1 MNSSLNSRTLF
12 QAALLQSLVLGHY
25 EGSVEVKELKRQGD
39 FGIGTFDSLDG
50 ELVMCRGRVYQ
61 VNGRGE
67 VKEADDRW
75 KVPFADVFFF
85 ETDRT
90 LPIKDISS
98 LDELR
103 EKADGFIKNW
113 GPNYFYGIRIH
124 GTFEKVY
131 ARSEKAQKK
140 PYARL
145 DEVMKKDQV
154 EFQFEHTEGTLIGLY
169 CPSFMGGLNMPGYH
183 FHYLSDDRK
192 EGGHV
197 FDVCM
202 KEGKAEFCLLSDFK
216 LKLPRSSSFGKID
229 FNENL
234 EDAVKRWKVENRRQ
248 QSG

>member
-1 MNSSLNSRTLF
+1 MVIAGIFPGNSLWKGDRKNEFFFKQQTSF

-90 LPIKDISS
+90 LPMKDISS

-131 ARSEKAQKK
+131 ARSEKHRKS
-140 PYARL
+140 L
-145 DEVMKKDQV
+145 
-154 EFQFEHTEGTLIGLY
+154 
-169 CPSFMGGLNMPGYH
+169 MPGW
-183 FHYLSDDRK
+183 
-192 EGGHV
+192 
-197 FDVCM
+197 M
-202 KEGKAEFCLLSDFK
+202 K
-216 LKLPRSSSFGKID
+216 
-229 FNENL
+229 
-234 EDAVKRWKVENRRQ
+234 
-248 QSG
+248 

>member
-1 MNSSLNSRTLF
+1 MNSSLNSRPLF

-90 LPIKDISS
+90 LPMKDISS

-145 DEVMKKDQV
+145 DEVMKK
-154 EFQFEHTEGTLIGLY
+154 TRWNSSLNIRKGL
-169 CPSFMGGLNMPGYH
+169 S
-183 FHYLSDDRK
+183 
-192 EGGHV
+192 
-197 FDVCM
+197 
-202 KEGKAEFCLLSDFK
+202 SDFTAPPSWVVSICRVTISTIF
-216 LKLPRSSSFGKID
+216 LMTGKR
-229 FNENL
+229 EGMYSMC
-234 EDAVKRWKVENRRQ
+234 A
-248 QSG
+248 

>member
-1 MNSSLNSRTLF
+1 MNSSLNNRTLF

-90 LPIKDISS
+90 LPMKDISS
-98 LDELR
+98 LDEMR

-113 GPNYFYGIRIH
+113 GPNYFYGI
-124 GTFEKVY
+124 E
-131 ARSEKAQKK
+131 
-140 PYARL
+140 
-145 DEVMKKDQV
+145 
-154 EFQFEHTEGTLIGLY
+154 
-169 CPSFMGGLNMPGYH
+169 FMGHLKKYMLEAKKHRKSLMPGW
-183 FHYLSDDRK
+183 
-192 EGGHV
+192 
-197 FDVCM
+197 M
-202 KEGKAEFCLLSDFK
+202 K
-216 LKLPRSSSFGKID
+216 
-229 FNENL
+229 
-234 EDAVKRWKVENRRQ
+234 
-248 QSG
+248 